1 MRKILGLL
9 FISSSI
15 FSMQLD
21 LVKPNK
27 TVSVLVPADKL
38 TPAELNSLSKV
49 YINRKAVFA
58 PERLGSVE
66 LCHDKKGFSVLQ
78 DNKKHAI
85 AKYFIDPLLRDITR
99 EQLGAFLQGGY
110 LSINQMND
118 GEFSL
123 KANGRIKGGG
133 PAFGAFMYWATKS
146 LCYGTAAAVI
156 TTTVAVTG
164 GAVVGAAGGGAVAGA
179 ATGAV
184 AANSASLAIAG
195 VAATSTAGTVIGTTS
210 GAVVGTLAAG
220 GVVAG
225 GTGAVAAVIT
235 ATSTAGATIGGV
247 AVAEAAALTTVAGLT
262 AVSGTTTAAS
272 VGTVTAT
279 VMAVESLSV
288 AVGTF
293 FGMLPTP

>member
-66 LCHDKKGFSVLQ
+66 LCHGKKGFSVLQ
-78 DNKKHAI
+78 NNKKHAI
-85 AKYFIDPLLRDITR
+85 AKYFTDPMVRDISR

-118 GEFSL
+118 GKFSL

>member
-66 LCHDKKGFSVLQ
+66 LCHGKKGFSVLQ
-78 DNKKHAI
+78 NNKKHAI

>member
-110 LSINQMND
+110 LSINQMNN

-133 PAFGAFMYWATKS
+133 TCFGCFHV
-146 LCYGTAAAVI
+146 LG
-156 TTTVAVTG
+156 
-164 GAVVGAAGGGAVAGA
+164 
-179 ATGAV
+179 
-184 AANSASLAIAG
+184 N
-195 VAATSTAGTVIGTTS
+195 
-210 GAVVGTLAAG
+210 
-220 GVVAG
+220 
-225 GTGAVAAVIT
+225 
-235 ATSTAGATIGGV
+235 
-247 AVAEAAALTTVAGLT
+247 
-262 AVSGTTTAAS
+262 
-272 VGTVTAT
+272 
-279 VMAVESLSV
+279 
-288 AVGTF
+288 
-293 FGMLPTP
+293 

>member
-110 LSINQMND
+110 LSINQMNN

-133 PAFGAFMYWATKS
+133 PALGAFMYWVTKS
-146 LCYGTAAAVI
+146 VCYGTAVAAVGTI
-156 TTTVAVTG
+156 AVGTGGTVVALTTSGAAVAGTGAVMGAAAATTTATVTGAAVGTTVGAAATATIASASAAAVTG
-164 GAVVGAAGGGAVAGA
+164 GASTVATAIAVTGGASQAAVATAGVVSSAGGIA
-179 ATGAV
+179 AT
-184 AANSASLAIAG
+184 IAG
-195 VAATSTAGTVIGTTS
+195 VE
-210 GAVVGTLAAG
+210 AV
-220 GVVAG
+220 
-225 GTGAVAAVIT
+225 
-235 ATSTAGATIGGV
+235 
-247 AVAEAAALTTVAGLT
+247 
-262 AVSGTTTAAS
+262 
-272 VGTVTAT
+272 
-279 VMAVESLSV
+279 SV

>member
-146 LCYGTAAAVI
+146 LCYGTAAAVV
-156 TTTVAVTG
+156 TTTAVATG
-164 GAVVGAAGGGAVAGA
+164 GAVVAAAGGGAVAGA
-179 ATGAV
+179 AAGTVAGHVAGGAV
-184 AANSASLAIAG
+184 ATTAIS
-195 VAATSTAGTVIGTTS
+195 STAGTLIGTTA
-210 GAVVGTLAAG
+210 GVMVGTATAG
-220 GVVAG
+220 GAVAG
-225 GTGAVAAVIT
+225 GAALTGALI
-235 ATSTAGATIGGV
+235 TSTSAAGATVGGV
-247 AVAEAAALTTVAGLT
+247 ALAEAAALTTVAGLT

-272 VGTVTAT
+272 VGTVAAT